1 MAVHLHYHDSD
12 LTRLTRAAYRG
23 QHGFTIWL
31 TGISG
36 SGKSTIA
43 VALENEL
50 VTKRKLAAVRLDGDN
65 IRSGLNKGLGF
76 TPQDRTENIR
86 RIGEVTKLFADSS
99 IISITS
105 FISPYAEDRNTA
117 RKLHA
122 LSPEEEERGET
133 PLPFIE
139 VFVDCPLEE
148 AINRD
153 KKGFYAIQKLG
164 LISDY
169 TGTGSTGSS
178 GKKSGSTYEAPE
190 NPELRIKND
199 NKMKISDAVKMI
211 IDYLEEKELLN
222 SPPDVETAKEQSEK
236 LVEAGQ
242 AKRKARLLK
251 ERDESAKALEAVKA
265 DADEE
270 VKKAAT
276 VRAMKAEGA
285 LKDFYI
291 TKVGKIQTRIE
302 DSKTAADAQAL
313 ELKAAADAQALE
325 LKAAADAQASELKA
339 AADAQAS
346 ELKAAADA
354 KALELK
360 AAADAQALEL
370 KAAADAQASELKA
383 AADAKALELKAAL
396 DVAVETGKAALA
408 PQTQAAE
415 PSNAAN

>member
-148 AINRD
+148 AMNRD
-153 KKGFYAIQKLG
+153 KKGYYAMQKLG

-169 TGTGSTGSS
+169 TGTSSTGSS

-190 NPELRIKND
+190 KPELHIKND
-199 NKMKISDAVKMI
+199 NNMKISDAVKMI

-222 SPPDVETAKEQSEK
+222 SPPDVETAKEQSDK

-291 TKVGKIQTRIE
+291 TKVGKIQTLIEELE
-302 DSKTAADAQAL
+302 DS
-313 ELKAAADAQALE
+313 
-325 LKAAADAQASELKA
+325 
-339 AADAQAS
+339 
-346 ELKAAADA
+346 
-354 KALELK
+354 
-360 AAADAQALEL
+360 
-370 KAAADAQASELKA
+370 KA

-396 DVAVETGKAALA
+396 AVAVEAGKAALA

-415 PSNAAN
+415 PANAAN